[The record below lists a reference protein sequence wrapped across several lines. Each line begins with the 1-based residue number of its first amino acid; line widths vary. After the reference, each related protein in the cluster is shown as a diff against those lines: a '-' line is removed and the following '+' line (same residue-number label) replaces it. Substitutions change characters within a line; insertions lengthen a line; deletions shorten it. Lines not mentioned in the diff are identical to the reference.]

1 MVEAVKRRAASRM
14 WQTNVANEWR
24 EKEPGLAQWRGR
36 CNCSIRGI
44 TLFFFFFFFELPL
57 KACLFLRASMMSL
70 GASILWQNGA
80 DFQKQR
86 LKGWRERRSR
96 IVFTSILREIYNFLE
111 RRNITPLTNATMKL
125 KEWAIF
131 FLIKFQLT
139 LVGWVHL
146 LEPEL
151 LFISKLFISILICI
165 WTKNQQWKEESY
177 YMNIQYTG
185 CFIFI
190 LPNGVSMF
198 YN

>member
-111 RRNITPLTNATMKL
+111 RRDITTLLWRMRRWNWKS
-125 KEWAIF
+125 EQF
-131 FLIKFQLT
+131 FF
-139 LVGWVHL
+139 
-146 LEPEL
+146 
-151 LFISKLFISILICI
+151 
-165 WTKNQQWKEESY
+165 
-177 YMNIQYTG
+177 
-185 CFIFI
+185 
-190 LPNGVSMF
+190 
-198 YN
+198 